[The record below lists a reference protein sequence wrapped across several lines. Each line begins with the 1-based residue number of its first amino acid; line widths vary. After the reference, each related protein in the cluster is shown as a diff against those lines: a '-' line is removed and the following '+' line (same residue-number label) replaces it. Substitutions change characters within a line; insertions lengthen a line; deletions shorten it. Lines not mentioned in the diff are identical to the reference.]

1 MNTSRIRSSVVV
13 LLVALILL
21 TGGCISTGNTATGSE
36 GSPSTVITATGGLTP
51 PELEKMAASNNRFA
65 IDLYRG
71 LSGKDGNL
79 FFSPY
84 SIFVALSMV
93 YEGAGGKTAEEM
105 RSVLHIPR
113 DELERREGMRELILS
128 VDKPASDAYVL
139 RTANALWVQRD
150 YPVKESYISIM
161 RKFYLSQVNEAN
173 FKDDPRGAESEINR
187 WVEKQTAGKIRK
199 LVSGLSPLT
208 RLVITNA
215 IYFKANWSRRFDPH
229 NTRNE
234 TFHTL
239 NGTVIVP
246 MMHQKGRFRYT
257 EGEGFQALEMPY
269 TGGRLSMLII
279 LPARGKLR
287 EIEEKL
293 TPDLLNKTLSEM
305 KTENVE
311 VIVPK
316 FRFEATYHLKEPL
329 MEMGMRTAFTDRANF
344 SGISD
349 RPLAISQVIHKTFIS
364 VAENGTEAAAAT
376 AVIMTAAAAPGQKPK
391 YKVFKAD
398 HPFIFLIYD
407 RKTGAILF
415 IGRLVNPRG

>member
-1 MNTSRIRSSVVV
+1 MNTSQIRSSVVV

-36 GSPSTVITATGGLTP
+36 RSPSTVITDTGGLTP
-51 PELEKMAASNNRFA
+51 PKLEKMAVSNNRFA
-65 IDLYRG
+65 IDLYRE

-93 YEGAGGKTAEEM
+93 YEGTGGKTAEEM

-279 LPARGKLR
+279 LPARGRLR

-293 TPDLLNKTLSEM
+293 TPDFINKTLDEM

-311 VIVPK
+311 VVVPK
-316 FRFEATYHLKEPL
+316 FRFESTYFLRKTL

-376 AVIMTAAAAPGQKPK
+376 AVIMTAAAAPGQKPE

-415 IGRLVNPRG
+415 MGRLMNPKG